1 MKNEK
6 LKNFIF
12 DIVVTICIILFAI
25 GIAPKTLQNDTFY
38 TIKIGEY
45 IYQNGISDLT
55 EDLYSWH
62 ELPYTY
68 PHWLYDLGMFLI
80 YNSFG
85 HAGIYASTI
94 ILTAIM
100 GMVVY
105 LTCNK
110 LSKNRVVSS
119 IITVGVMYLMEPY
132 VAARA
137 QLVTFILFV
146 LTLYNI
152 EMFLQNHKVRNAIML
167 IIIPLLITNL
177 HCAVFPFYFVL
188 YLPYLAEYLWVSIVD
203 IDLDQRLLLF
213 FNHILNKITKKEK
226 FVEKKEKIKE
236 NISERVRKRKI
247 LRESPYRIKVK
258 KDKWILVLVIIMIIA
273 ALTGFLN
280 PAGTGAYTYLY
291 KTYQGNTTSSINE
304 HLPLTLIE
312 NHEFCFAI
320 IVFLAILIFTDTK
333 IKLPDLFML
342 MGLTFLAFKSRR
354 QVSMFAILCAPILA
368 KMIASMFEKY
378 DQELCKKVIKFT
390 VSVSGAVIVV
400 SAFIIISV
408 KMIKPKL
415 SEEYVNE
422 SSYPVAA
429 ADWMLKNLDVKNIKL
444 YNEYN
449 YGSYLLFRGI
459 PVFIDSRCDLYTP
472 EFNGNE
478 KEGIEGRDIFLDAI
492 NIAGIGVNYKS
503 KFKEYGVT
511 HIILYENSKL
521 AMILEGDNDYKVLYN
536 EGNFKI
542 FERIVGTD

>member
-1 MKNEK
+1 MKNER
-6 LKNFIF
+6 LKNIIF
-12 DIVVTICIILFAI
+12 DLVVVICIILFAI

-55 EDLYSWH
+55 TDLYSWH

-68 PHWLYDLGMFLI
+68 PHWLYDLCIFII
-80 YNSFG
+80 YNNFG
-85 HAGIYASTI
+85 HLGIYISTI
-94 ILTAIM
+94 IFTAIM
-100 GMVVY
+100 GMTVY

-110 LSKNRVVSS
+110 MSKNRVVSS
-119 IITVGVMYLMEPY
+119 ILTIGVMYLMKPY
-132 VAARA
+132 LAARA
-137 QLVTFILFV
+137 QLVTFILFI

-152 EMFLQNHKVRNAIML
+152 EMFLQNHKVKNAVML
-167 IIIPLLITNL
+167 IIIPILITNL

-188 YLPYLAEYLWVSIVD
+188 YLPYLAEYIWVAIID
-203 IDLDQRLLLF
+203 LDLDQRLLYF
-213 FNHILNKITKKEK
+213 VNNISKKITKKEK
-226 FVEKKEKIKE
+226 FEEKKKSIKN
-236 NISERVRKRKI
+236 NISERIRKRAI
-247 LRESPYRIKVK
+247 LRESPYKIKVK
-258 KDKWILVLVIIMIIA
+258 KDKWVLILIIIMLIA
-273 ALTGFLN
+273 SLTGFLN

-320 IVFLAILIFTDTK
+320 ILFLALLIFTDTK

-342 MGLTFLAFKSRR
+342 MGLTFLSFKSRR

-378 DQELCKKVIKFT
+378 DKELCKKVINFT
-390 VSVSGAVIVV
+390 VSISGAVIVV

-408 KMIKPKL
+408 KMIKPTL
-415 SEEYVNE
+415 SEKYVNE

-429 ADWMLKNLDVKNIKL
+429 SDWILKNLDVENIKL

-478 KEGIEGRDIFLDAI
+478 KEGREGRDIFSDAI
-492 NIAGIGVNYKS
+492 NIAGISVDYKT

-511 HIILYENSKL
+511 HAILYDNSKL
-521 AMILEGDNDYKVLYN
+521 AMILEGDSNYKLLYN

-542 FERIVGTD
+542 FERITNQE